1 MPHLLSLMEV
11 DALGASI
18 DWATVFVYTCSKSC
32 DTEKKG
38 FVEEFLWK
46 QDFRVIVEDQ
56 EEEEKKVVKS
66 KTKKSKR

>member
-1 MPHLLSLMEV
+1 MEV

-32 DTEKKG
+32 DTEKGG

-46 QDFRVIVEDQ
+46 QDFRVVVEDQ
-56 EEEEKKVVKS
+56 EEEEEEEKKVKS